1 MLENTLQLSLWRNV
15 LNFVIVT
22 KSLSNLFIFTIIIVI
37 IIIIIGSIN
46 NIIVP
51 FIMIIINNNNI
62 NNIIN
67 TLVL

>member
-15 LNFVIVT
+15 LNSIIVT
-22 KSLSNLFIFTIIIVI
+22 KSLSNLSIFTIIIA

-67 TLVL
+67 TLLL